1 MRQPAAILASALLA
15 NQVMACSHRN
25 LTFKGSNQHATR
37 ASCVDCH
44 KLRLLIH
51 HNLPEHVIQ
60 EALGRRS
67 DQLARSVV
75 RTPTKTPRSAS
86 TPSTFRT
93 PESAASSPRRR
104 VVELAGSPSG
114 QGSPP
119 AAAAASA
126 PSQPQVN
133 LSLQM
138 PLQVIGPLDRT
149 PPEAFCPPARAQA
162 LCHFCQIKPSWN
174 GERYEFC
181 STRCKTQ
188 AQDMWVEP
196 LETRTSLGPSQGP

>member
-1 MRQPAAILASALLA
+1 
-15 NQVMACSHRN
+15 MACSHRN

-86 TPSTFRT
+86 TPSTFWT
-93 PESAASSPRRR
+93 PESATSSPRHH

-114 QGSPP
+114 HGSPS
-119 AAAAASA
+119 AAAAALA
-126 PSQPQVN
+126 PSWTNQPQVN

-138 PLQVIGPLDRT
+138 PLQVIGQLDRT
-149 PPEAFCPPARAQA
+149 PPEVFSPPARAQA
-162 LCHFCQIKPSWN
+162 LCHYCQIKPSWN
-174 GERYEFC
+174 GERNEFC
-181 STRCKTQ
+181 STRCKTRCKNQ
-188 AQDMWVEP
+188 TE
-196 LETRTSLGPSQGP
+196 LELTVSELILRNQRLSCSEESTS